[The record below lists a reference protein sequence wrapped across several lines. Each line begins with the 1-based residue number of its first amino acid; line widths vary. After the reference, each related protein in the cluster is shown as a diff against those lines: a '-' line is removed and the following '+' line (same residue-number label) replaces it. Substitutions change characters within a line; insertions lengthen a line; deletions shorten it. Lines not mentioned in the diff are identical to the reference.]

1 MATRWDNLPGLNDDV
16 VERSIEDYKK
26 MKKGQNVDSSK
37 TKGSAREIVRE
48 AGQRGQNRNAGRAG
62 LAGAALQAGY
72 ESGRALD
79 ERTGVGKK
87 MVGGSSALKAIADK
101 MGESDRVK
109 LSEDSKDRIA
119 HAENAKALREVDAEK
134 EGMKKGG
141 KVKKYARGGG
151 IEQRGKTR
159 GRFV

>member
-37 TKGSAREIVRE
+37 IKGSAREVVRE

-72 ESGRALD
+72 EVGRALD
-79 ERTGVGKK
+79 ERTGAGKK
-87 MVGGSSALKAIADK
+87 IVGGSNILRTIGDELGSSARVKFSADAKQRIAD
-101 MGESDRVK
+101 M
-109 LSEDSKDRIA
+109 
-119 HAENAKALREVDAEK
+119 ENDKALREIDAEK

>member
-16 VERSIEDYKK
+16 VERGIEDYKK

-48 AGQRGQNRNAGRAG
+48 AGQRGQNRNAGRVG

-72 ESGRALD
+72 EGGRALD
-79 ERTGVGKK
+79 ERTGAGKK
-87 MVGGSSALKAIADK
+87 MVEGSSALKAVADK
-101 MGESDRVK
+101 MGSSDRVN
-109 LSEDSKDRIA
+109 LSEDSKNRIA
-119 HAENAKALREVDAEK
+119 DRENDKALREVDAEK

-141 KVKKYARGGG
+141 RVKKYARGGG

-159 GRFV
+159 GRMC